1 MPVIY
6 DSLWKFTI
14 DKVLDFRTW
23 KKVFL
28 SWFETDMK
36 VAARLRGASAWQL
49 SKIIIK
55 IFYNNS
61 TFHVLLLNRAKSVR
75 VSIIQLLN
83 HISPGLREGNAVLKK
98 WWNISFLWHCDITSN
113 PLHASRILE
122 IWINK
127 DEDRVHRYCSLK
139 ILLNFE
145 QKPTEK

>member
-122 IWINK
+122 ICINK

>member
-23 KKVFL
+23 KEVFL

-122 IWINK
+122 ICINK

>member
-6 DSLWKFTI
+6 DSLRKFTI

-98 WWNISFLWHCDITSN
+98 WWNISFLWHCNITSN

-122 IWINK
+122 ICINK